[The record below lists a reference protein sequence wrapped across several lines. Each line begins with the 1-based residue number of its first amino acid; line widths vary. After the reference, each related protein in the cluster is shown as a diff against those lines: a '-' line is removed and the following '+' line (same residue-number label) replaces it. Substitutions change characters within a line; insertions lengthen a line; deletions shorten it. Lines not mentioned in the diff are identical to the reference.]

1 MKIDESKI
9 EESVRNIL
17 QGYMNIIN
25 TDSAEVSIADYL
37 LLRKQVIYEHQ
48 LFAHNEDYAAQEPN
62 NIVLMGKAPKYVRK
76 PEYPKT
82 SETVSVQNGSS
93 SLDRAPAAALLTEDA
108 ISELDILNSIED

>member
-17 QGYMNIIN
+17 QGYMNIMN

-62 NIVLMGKAPKYVRK
+62 KIVLLGKAPKYVRK

-82 SETVSVQNGSS
+82 TETISDQNGSS
-93 SLDRAPAAALLTEDA
+93 SHDLASAALLNTEDA
-108 ISELDILNSIED
+108 INELDILNSIKD

>member
-17 QGYMNIIN
+17 QGYMNIMN

-48 LFAHNEDYAAQEPN
+48 LFAHNEDWADQEPN

-76 PEYPKT
+76 PEYQKPF
-82 SETVSVQNGSS
+82 EMVSAQNGISS
-93 SLDRAPAAALLTEDA
+93 HDRPPAALNTEDD
-108 ISELDILNSIED
+108 INELDILNSIRD